1 MLASFSTDKKAGSDV
16 QSNGDVLYLDE
27 LWCIYDKGLK
37 SLTIGGTSNTTA
49 LNYFNSQEWLTH
61 EPTRTYDNNGNPSFN
76 NSGTASWNYTTLVCA
91 ASDNDIPQ
99 IMALPKSK
107 LITGFVITQATIANP
122 HATITVT
129 HNDNSTFTYTI
140 NFTNIQT
147 APTITLNNNGT
158 YTPCMGATDATM
170 TASGA
175 QSYVWSN
182 GLGSSAT
189 ANIPT
194 SAAGNAQY
202 TVTGTG
208 SNGCTATATAFVD
221 VKPLPT
227 ITINNSANA
236 TVNACASATLT
247 ANGAAT
253 QQDYS
258 WSNGTTATN
267 TLTVTTS
274 GTYTVT
280 GTNSFGC
287 SNTATATVTIYGN
300 PTVTITGPASEC
312 GGTEATLTASGASSY
327 VWKRGSTTLSSTA
340 DTLHPNA
347 TGDYTVTGT
356 DVNGCSAVSSAH
368 HFELKPTPTV
378 TISGTTAICSGNST
392 TLTAE
397 SNLVGTSYL
406 WSDNTTDAT
415 LAVSAGGTYSVTG
428 TLNGCSS
435 NATVTVTEA
444 PAPAAPTAPSV
455 APTHCGSG
463 TLTLTASA
471 ASGTINWYETAAST
485 NIIATGSTCDI
496 VRQAITEN
504 TTITRYAAVQNTEG
518 CLSARVPVTGTFY
531 VLPAA
536 PVTENITHC
545 GPTTVTLTAT
555 GSNSLTWYSDAQGN
569 TTLNATTQNVT
580 TTTTF
585 YVASTDGNNC
595 RSALVPLTVTIHDVP
610 AMPAL
615 ETTTF
620 CKEAGSNVTLNAGQ
634 GNYHWYTTVGGTQYN
649 NPYTAN
655 NAGTYYVT
663 SYNTNC
669 ESAPL
674 AVTVLETPSVPSA
687 EEVTLCAAGSA
698 TLSVN
703 NPSSDY
709 TYTWYSDADL
719 SHSVGTGA
727 SVNVNVT
734 EDDTY
739 YVTAAN
745 GNCVSVAKAV
755 TVTIRQSIDAPAI
768 ATSIYACGGN
778 ATLPA
783 TFGSNTLAWKN
794 SDGAPLSDL
803 NVTLSSGSASYTA
816 TYVVNG
822 CESQPATVTVTY
834 EANPTISA
842 TGNARCGAGAVE
854 LTATTTGTAYWFDTE
869 SAANA
874 FTNASSTYTATGAT
888 YSPNVTA
895 TKTYY
900 VRALSEHGCLSTVA
914 NAVATVNNNND
925 QLTTTA
931 VENCGPTTVTLTA
944 TGSSNPLTWYSDA
957 QGETVLDATTQNV
970 TTTTTFYVASTD
982 GNNCRSAL
990 VPLTVTIH
998 DVPATPALETTTFCK
1013 TAGTGVQLDAGQ
1025 GNYYWYTTIGGTQYG
1040 NPYTATNAGTYYVTS
1055 YNTNCESAPLAVT
1068 VLETPSVPSAED
1080 VTLCAAGSAT
1090 LSVNNSS
1097 SDYTYTWYSDAD
1109 LSHQVGTGASVNVN
1123 VTADAT
1129 YYVTAANG
1137 NCVSTAKAVTV
1148 TIRQSIDAPAIAT
1161 SIYACDGNAT
1171 LPATFGS
1178 NTLTWKNS
1186 EGASLSDLNVTL
1198 SSGSASYTATY
1209 EVNGCESQP
1218 ANVTVTYEA
1227 NPTISATG
1235 NARCGA
1241 GAVELTATTTGM
1253 AYWFDTESAANAF
1266 ANASSTHTATGATYS
1281 PSVTATKTYY
1291 VRALNEHGCLST
1303 VANAVATVNNNND
1316 QLTTTAVENCGPT
1329 TVTLTATGSSNPLTW
1344 YSDAQGETVLDA
1356 TTQNVTTTTTFYVAS
1371 TDGNN
1376 CLSALVPL
1384 TVTINTVPATPTLPQ
1399 TEYCKKSYESL
1410 TLTASTT
1417 SGDAM
1422 ITWIT
1427 PENSIVNGSINNAA
1441 VGTYRVVAVNTTTN
1455 CHSDT
1460 VTVTVKQKPSTPA
1473 VNSQWYVCSPGLT
1486 IMYVNN
1492 PNSAYTY
1499 TWYSDAALTTIV
1511 DTGSTIRPIINESD
1525 TFYVTATF
1533 DGCESDPTSTKI
1545 GIKEQAAAPILPDL
1559 IYACDGSATL
1569 PSTYENKNLSWR
1581 TMGGGLVV
1589 NPVTVDNGSS
1599 RKYYAF
1605 LMVNGCPSKA
1615 DTVTVTY
1622 EANPTISAT
1631 GNARCGAGAVE
1642 LTATTTGTAYW
1653 FDTESAANA
1662 FTNASSTYTA
1672 TGATYSPSVTVT
1684 KTYYVRALSEHG
1696 CLSTVANAVA
1706 TVNNNTDQLTTTSV
1720 ENCGPTTVTL
1730 TATGSSNPLTWYSDA
1745 QGETVLDATTQ
1756 NVMTTTTYYVAS
1768 TDGNNC
1774 RSALVPLTVTINT
1787 VPAAPQ
1793 INAVDP
1799 ICGTGS
1805 RTLSIASNPDNYTV
1819 RWYINNNVI
1828 TQPTYNLNNLS
1839 ATNTYYASFYDGTC
1853 ESAKDTVVVVVNTIP
1868 AKPVITAENLCGA
1881 GNASLTATVQ
1891 GDNTG
1896 CQLEWRRDGEASA
1909 FATGETASDNITS
1922 TTTYTVNNNNAST
1935 GCSAL
1940 SDPFT
1945 VTVFPTYAISETKE
1959 ACNQYVW
1966 NNETF
1971 TQSGTYTRTLQTVN
1985 GCDSVVTLNL
1995 TVNYPDTTVIDTTVC
2010 DLLTLYGQDYTTSGR
2025 YVVQTSTEGCGSYA
2039 DINVVVKR
2047 SSTATINMSLCENE
2061 LPYNFNGT
2069 QVTAAG
2075 PYTVVIP
2082 NAAGCDSTITLNVT
2096 VNPQPTLTTL
2106 TGASRCG
2113 AGAVTLVA
2121 EGTNGNA
2128 YAWYAESDALMPVCQ
2143 TATYNVTDL
2152 SETHTYYV
2160 QLTNTT
2166 TGCASG
2172 RMPVVATVN
2181 PVPANPVVADQ
2192 VRCGNGS
2199 VTFTATIDDNATT
2212 CRWYLNNSANA
2223 QVQETGLQYT
2233 VNASAPVST
2242 FYVES
2247 YNANTTCKSSRQPV
2261 AATVRAIPTLP
2272 QFAAQ
2277 SHCGPGTFSIEA
2289 PATGTYQWY
2298 AAAEGGEPL
2307 NITNNTTPELTA
2319 STQYYISY
2327 VVEYNDITCASNG
2340 RAPLALTIY
2349 PVYEPQTIR
2358 DTICQGAAYN
2368 NHGVQETFA
2377 QAGDFTRSLSTV
2389 SSNGCD
2395 SVVTLA
2401 IHVKETK
2408 SYQFADEGCDS
2419 YVWNNQTYTT
2429 SGVYEQTI
2437 TSSNGCDSVV
2447 TLTLTIHPS
2456 VTKTIEA
2463 TACDTY
2469 TWNAETYT
2477 TSGDYVQHFQTVNGC
2492 DSAVTLHLTIH
2503 NSVAQTV
2510 ETAACNSYTWN
2521 NETYTQSGTYVQ
2533 QFQTVNGCDSV
2544 VTLNLTVN
2552 HSNDVQYS
2560 AEVCAETR
2568 YVGYGFDTLF
2578 TTAGT
2583 RTLVHQGQ
2591 NVYGCDSTTTL
2602 TLTVNPVYRR
2612 TINQTIC
2619 ETATYNFN
2627 GRILNTAGTY
2637 YDTLSTVNG
2646 CDSMITLNLSVAN
2659 EYETILHA
2667 DICQGQTYTLNG
2679 FNENTTGVY
2688 TQTGMH
2694 AANGC
2699 DSTSLLY
2706 LTVHDL
2712 NTTERT
2718 ASVCAGATYRDADFT
2733 IVTSTARVIDTNR
2746 VITTEYGCDSTIH
2759 LVLTVNPVYNISE
2772 TQTVCQSATPMDYH
2786 GTSVNISAAGTQ
2798 TVTASFTTA
2807 AGCDSIFTLQLTVL
2821 PSYELDRTVT
2831 LCSNELPYAFGG
2843 QELNAAG
2850 NYSHNFHTA
2859 AGCDSI
2865 INLTLVV
2872 NQVKETNITADICL
2886 GETYNQNGFNIT
2898 PTEEGTITRDLQKQ
2912 CVNTGCDSTVHLTLN
2927 VHPVYHFFDTMTVCQ
2942 STTPMDYHGTS
2953 VNLSAAGTQTVTASF
2968 TTVNGCDSIFTL
2980 TLRVN
2985 ATYNNVYDATI
2996 CQGERYVGYGF
3007 DTLPALPGQYTLASY
3022 KQTAMGCDSNTTV
3035 NLTVTPIFE
3044 KDTNIAICD
3053 DQIPYV
3059 WGDNVYYQSGDYV
3072 MHFVPQSIYC
3082 DSIINLHLQVNPTY
3096 SEDITLHVC
3105 QGLVPY
3111 TIGNTVFTM
3120 ADNGQTKTVPMTTA
3134 AGCDSILNVT
3144 FYVSAFTQ
3152 FTENVTICDNEL
3164 PYHHRGNTYNAAG
3177 TYEITL
3183 NSADGCDTVI
3193 TFNLN
3198 VNSTYTTYDTVTVC
3212 ENKLPYHYGQ
3222 TTLAQAGTVT
3232 LNLTTVNGCDSTVV
3246 VTMIVNPNPTATA
3259 HIEVCDNAFPVQ
3271 YGDSTIA
3278 QAGTY
3283 TVVFSRPE
3291 ACDSI
3296 VTLTVESTPTYL
3308 IESEATICNYESYSW
3323 RGRELTAAGVYYD
3336 SLQTSKG
3343 CDSVYR
3349 LTLNVNASQ
3358 TIVDPAVND
3367 LCAGESYNWR
3377 DGIVITASGTY
3388 ADTVTNAQTG
3398 CYDIYQVTVN
3408 FKPVYAFADTL
3419 TICSDELPYTWNGH
3433 RFTASD
3439 TYTANFQ
3446 ASNGCD
3452 STWSWTLLVNPTY
3465 HIDSV
3470 ISVCSQE
3477 VPYYWR
3483 GQVLESDGIYYDS
3496 LKTVNGCDSITRLQF
3511 SVNPSLRYFD
3521 TVAVCNNELPYMWRD
3536 RELTTSGSYADSLVS
3551 ASGCDVVY
3559 NLALTVNSAYTF
3571 RDTAVICSTEAPY
3584 SWRGNS
3590 YGATGTYYDSLT
3602 TVAGCDSVYVLAL
3615 TVNPSNEYTD
3625 QPVTLCAGGS
3635 YQWRG
3640 RTLTETGLYT
3650 DTVNNNYGCIDIYR
3664 INVTVNPSYHF
3675 EERDTICNT
3684 SLPYTWRGITMNA
3697 AGERSLNLQTTMGCD
3712 SSYHFVL
3719 TVNPTY
3725 NVNTPVTIC
3734 ESEAPYSWRGQ
3745 DHSVSGV
3752 YSDTLQT
3759 AAGCDSIL
3767 TLTLTVNP
3775 EYSFT
3780 ASATI
3785 CDNES
3790 YSWRGRTLT
3799 VAGTYYDSL
3808 QTVAGCDSVY
3818 ALTLMVNPTFVD
3830 NTTATICSNE
3840 SYSWRGRT
3848 LTQTGTYYDSLTTV
3862 AGCDSVYV
3870 LALTVNP
3877 SNEYTDQ
3884 PVTLC
3889 AGGSYQWRGHTLTAT
3904 GLYTDTV
3911 NNNYGC
3917 IDIYRINVTVNP
3929 SYHFEERD
3937 TICNTSLPYTWRG
3950 ITMNAAGE
3958 RSLNL
3963 QTTMGCDSSY
3973 HFVLTVN
3980 PTYNVNTP
3988 VTICESEAPYNWRG
4002 QEYGTSG
4009 VYSDTLQTVAGCD
4022 SILTLTLTVNP
4033 EYSFTASA
4041 TICDNESY
4049 SWRGRTLTVAG
4060 TYYDSLQTVAGCD
4073 SVYALT
4079 LMVNPTFV
4087 DNTTATICSNE
4098 SYNWRGRTLTQ
4109 TGTYYD
4115 SLTTVAGCDSVY
4127 VLALTVNPSN
4137 EYTDQPITLCAGG
4150 SYQWRGRT
4158 LTETG
4163 LYTDTVNNNYG
4174 CIDIYRINV
4183 TVNPSYHF
4191 EERDTIC
4198 NTSLPYTWRGITMNA
4213 AGERSLNLQTTTGC
4227 DSSYHFV
4234 LTVNPTYNVNT
4245 PVTICESEAPY
4256 NWRGQDYSISGVY
4269 SDTLQTVAGCDS
4281 ILTLTLTVNPSL
4293 STYDT
4298 AVVCSNSL
4306 PYMWRGRALTATGQ
4320 YVDTATNTYGCN
4332 DFYYLSLTVNPTMTV
4347 TLYDTICQGEHYQ
4360 ANGFDTLP
4368 AQYGTVYAQ
4377 QLLSTVA
4384 GCDSIVN
4391 LVLTVNRTY
4400 EFVTYAST
4408 CDNEPY
4414 EWRGHTYDTAG
4425 VYYDTYQT
4433 QSGCD
4438 SVYVLDLIL
4447 TPTYEIFVED
4457 SALRNHEYVGYGL
4470 TITPA
4475 DSGTFTYDIQNFTID
4490 GCDSIIHLTLHV
4502 AFNYG
4507 IEQHVAERREFTVYP
4522 NPATTVVNIK
4532 GEDMRRIQ
4540 VYNGL
4545 GKLVQMVEAED
4556 DKYVQIQLSGYAPG
4570 NYFLRILLSD
4580 GQVVSKKIIVRP

>member
-1 MLASFSTDKKAGSDV
+1 MSFYYKTSWSTASNKPLIKVYLHRGNWYDHADGAVNTSANSTSTDTTNSNLIAYCQTTFSPSTSWKRFVKPFIRYGNNGNNTDNNYATITRPQYILASFSTNETAGGGANNDKLS
-16 QSNGDVLYLDE
+16 LDE
-27 LWCIYDKGLK
+27 LFCIYDKGLA
-37 SLTIGGTSNTTA
+37 SLTIGGDSNTTA
-49 LNYFNSQEWLTH
+49 LNYFNAQEFLTH
-61 EPTRTYDNNGNPSFN
+61 EPLRNYNSAGDPDALY
-76 NSGTASWNYTTLVCA
+76 NSGTASWNYSTLVCYT
-91 ASDNDIPQ
+91 SDSDFPQ
-99 IMALPKSK
+99 VMATPKSK
-107 LITGFVITQATIANP
+107 LITNFVITQATIANP

-140 NFTNIQT
+140 NFTN
-147 APTITLNNNGT
+147 AHPKPTVTLNGSGDNHNT
-158 YTPCMGATDATM
+158 YSACAGQTINV
-170 TASGA
+170 TASGTA
-175 QSYVWSN
+175 TSYQWSDN
-182 GLGSSAT
+182 LGNTAT
-189 ANIPT
+189 VHPT
-194 SAAGNAQY
+194 TSGNY

-227 ITINNSANA
+227 VTINGSANA
-236 TVNACASATLT
+236 TATHCTAVTLQAGGASSYTWSTGSNANSIQINAVGTQTVTLT
-247 ANGAAT
+247 G
-253 QQDYS
+253 S
-258 WSNGTTATN
+258 TN
-267 TLTVTTS
+267 
-274 GTYTVT
+274 
-280 GTNSFGC
+280 GC
-287 SNTATATVTIYGN
+287 SNTATATVTIYGT
-300 PTVTITGPASEC
+300 PTVAITGPASEC
-312 GGTEATLTASGASSY
+312 GGIEATLTASGASSY
-327 VWKRGSTTLSSTA
+327 VWKRDTTTLSSTA

-356 DVNGCSAVSSAH
+356 DANGCSAVSSAH

-397 SNLVGTSYL
+397 SNLVGTTYL
-406 WSDNTTDAT
+406 WSDNTTTDAT
-415 LAVSAGGTYSVTG
+415 FPVSTGGTYSVTG

-435 NATVTVTEA
+435 SATVTVTEA
-444 PAPAAPTAPSV
+444 PTPAAPTAPSV
-455 APTHCGSG
+455 APTLCGPG

-504 TTITRYAAVQNTEG
+504 TTITRYAAVQNAEG
-518 CLSARVPVTGTFY
+518 CLSARVPVTGTFFA
-531 VLPAA
+531 LPAA

-555 GSNSLTWYSDAQGN
+555 GSHSLTWYSDAQGN
-569 TTLNATTQNVT
+569 TVLDATTQNVT

-610 AMPAL
+610 AQPAT
-615 ETTTF
+615 ETNVCFTGTTTTLSATPAQGTV
-620 CKEAGSNVTLNAGQ
+620 CKWYPGGVTGNNYYNA
-634 GNYHWYTTVGGTQYN
+634 
-649 NPYTAN
+649 A
-655 NAGTYYVT
+655 AGTYTVT
-663 SYNTNC
+663 SCDQSTALNC
-669 ESAPL
+669 ESAP
-674 AVTVLETPSVPSA
+674 VTVTVTATPSVPSA
-687 EEVTLCAAGSA
+687 EDVTLCAAGSA

-703 NPSSDY
+703 NSSSDY

-719 SHSVGTGA
+719 SHQVGTGA

-734 EDDTY
+734 ADDTY

-745 GNCVSVAKAV
+745 GNCVSAAKAV

-768 ATSIYACGGN
+768 ATSIYACDGN

-794 SDGAPLSDL
+794 SDGAPLGSNL
-803 NVTLSSGSASYTA
+803 NVSLSSGSASYTA
-816 TYVVNG
+816 TYEVNG
-822 CESQPATVTVTY
+822 CESQPANVTVTY

-842 TGNARCGAGAVE
+842 TGNARCGSGEVT
-854 LTATTTGTAYWFDTE
+854 LTATTTGTAYWFDAE

-874 FTNASSTYTATGAT
+874 FTNASSTHTATGAT

-990 VPLTVTIH
+990 VPLTVTINT
-998 DVPATPALETTTFCK
+998 VPATPTLPQTEYCKKSYESLTLTASTTSGDAMITWITPENSIVNGSINNAVVGTYRVVAVNTTT
-1013 TAGTGVQLDAGQ
+1013 
-1025 GNYYWYTTIGGTQYG
+1025 
-1040 NPYTATNAGTYYVTS
+1040 
-1055 YNTNCESAPLAVT
+1055 NCHSDTVT
-1068 VLETPSVPSAED
+1068 VTVKQKPSTPA
-1080 VTLCAAGSAT
+1080 
-1090 LSVNNSS
+1090 VNSQWYVCSPGLTIMYVNSS
-1097 SDYTYTWYSDAD
+1097 NSAYTYTWYSDAALTTIVD
-1109 LSHQVGTGASVNVN
+1109 TGSTIRPIINESD
-1123 VTADAT
+1123 TF
-1129 YYVTAANG
+1129 YVTATFDG
-1137 NCVSTAKAVTV
+1137 CESDPTSTKIVIKEQAA
-1148 TIRQSIDAPAIAT
+1148 APILPDL
-1161 SIYACDGNAT
+1161 IYACDGSAT
-1171 LPATFGS
+1171 LPS
-1178 NTLTWKNS
+1178 
-1186 EGASLSDLNVTL
+1186 
-1198 SSGSASYTATY
+1198 TY
-1209 EVNGCESQP
+1209 ENKNLSWRTMGGGLVVNPVTVDNGSSRKYYAFLMVDGCPSK
-1218 ANVTVTYEA
+1218 ADTVTVTYEA

-1241 GAVELTATTTGM
+1241 GAVELTATTTGT

-1266 ANASSTHTATGATYS
+1266 TDASSTHTGTGATYS

-1291 VRALNEHGCLST
+1291 VRALSEHGCLST

-1376 CLSALVPL
+1376 CP
-1384 TVTINTVPATPTLPQ
+1384 
-1399 TEYCKKSYESL
+1399 
-1410 TLTASTT
+1410 
-1417 SGDAM
+1417 
-1422 ITWIT
+1422 
-1427 PENSIVNGSINNAA
+1427 
-1441 VGTYRVVAVNTTTN
+1441 
-1455 CHSDT
+1455 
-1460 VTVTVKQKPSTPA
+1460 
-1473 VNSQWYVCSPGLT
+1473 
-1486 IMYVNN
+1486 
-1492 PNSAYTY
+1492 
-1499 TWYSDAALTTIV
+1499 
-1511 DTGSTIRPIINESD
+1511 
-1525 TFYVTATF
+1525 
-1533 DGCESDPTSTKI
+1533 
-1545 GIKEQAAAPILPDL
+1545 
-1559 IYACDGSATL
+1559 
-1569 PSTYENKNLSWR
+1569 
-1581 TMGGGLVV
+1581 
-1589 NPVTVDNGSS
+1589 
-1599 RKYYAF
+1599 
-1605 LMVNGCPSKA
+1605 
-1615 DTVTVTY
+1615 
-1622 EANPTISAT
+1622 
-1631 GNARCGAGAVE
+1631 
-1642 LTATTTGTAYW
+1642 
-1653 FDTESAANA
+1653 
-1662 FTNASSTYTA
+1662 
-1672 TGATYSPSVTVT
+1672 
-1684 KTYYVRALSEHG
+1684 
-1696 CLSTVANAVA
+1696 
-1706 TVNNNTDQLTTTSV
+1706 
-1720 ENCGPTTVTL
+1720 
-1730 TATGSSNPLTWYSDA
+1730 
-1745 QGETVLDATTQ
+1745 
-1756 NVMTTTTYYVAS
+1756 
-1768 TDGNNC
+1768 
-1774 RSALVPLTVTINT
+1774 SALVPLTVTINT

-1793 INAVDP
+1793 INAVEP
-1799 ICGTGS
+1799 ICGSGS

-1896 CQLEWRRDGEASA
+1896 CQLEWRRDGEATA
-1909 FATGETASDNITS
+1909 FATGETASDNITA

-2061 LPYNFNGT
+2061 LPYDFNGT

-2096 VNPQPTLTTL
+2096 VNPQPTLSTL

-2128 YAWYAESDALMPVCQ
+2128 YVWYAESDAQTPVCQ

-2166 TGCASG
+2166 TGCASD

-2223 QVQETGLQYT
+2223 QVQENGLQYT

-2261 AATVRAIPTLP
+2261 IATVRAIPTLP

-2469 TWNAETYT
+2469 TWNAETYI

-2591 NVYGCDSTTTL
+2591 NVFGCDSTTTL

-2699 DSTSLLY
+2699 DSTSVLY

-2718 ASVCAGATYRDADFT
+2718 AAVCAGTTYRDADFT

-2759 LVLTVNPVYNISE
+2759 LVLTVNPVYSISE
-2772 TQTVCQSATPMDYH
+2772 TQTVCQSTTPMDYH

-2942 STTPMDYHGTS
+2942 SITPMDYHGTS
-2953 VNLSAAGTQTVTASF
+2953 VNLSAAGMQNVTASF
-2968 TTVNGCDSIFTL
+2968 TTVNGCDSVFTL

-3164 PYHHRGNTYNAAG
+3164 PYQHRGNTYNAAG

-3222 TTLAQAGTVT
+3222 TTLEQAGTVT

-3323 RGRELTAAGVYYD
+3323 RGRELTVAGVYYD

-3452 STWSWTLLVNPTY
+3452 STWNWTLLVNPTY

-3590 YGATGTYYDSLT
+3590 YDVTGTYYDSLAT
-3602 TVAGCDSVYVLAL
+3602 AAGCDSVYVLAL

-3625 QPVTLCAGGS
+3625 QPITLCAGGS

-3745 DHSVSGV
+3745 EYGTSGV

-3759 AAGCDSIL
+3759 VAGCDSIL

-3775 EYSFT
+3775 VYSFT

-3808 QTVAGCDSVY
+3808 QTA
-3818 ALTLMVNPTFVD
+3818 
-3830 NTTATICSNE
+3830 
-3840 SYSWRGRT
+3840 
-3848 LTQTGTYYDSLTTV
+3848 
-3862 AGCDSVYV
+3862 
-3870 LALTVNP
+3870 
-3877 SNEYTDQ
+3877 
-3884 PVTLC
+3884 
-3889 AGGSYQWRGHTLTAT
+3889 
-3904 GLYTDTV
+3904 
-3911 NNNYGC
+3911 
-3917 IDIYRINVTVNP
+3917 
-3929 SYHFEERD
+3929 
-3937 TICNTSLPYTWRG
+3937 
-3950 ITMNAAGE
+3950 
-3958 RSLNL
+3958 
-3963 QTTMGCDSSY
+3963 
-3973 HFVLTVN
+3973 
-3980 PTYNVNTP
+3980 
-3988 VTICESEAPYNWRG
+3988 
-4002 QEYGTSG
+4002 
-4009 VYSDTLQTVAGCD
+4009 
-4022 SILTLTLTVNP
+4022 
-4033 EYSFTASA
+4033 
-4041 TICDNESY
+4041 
-4049 SWRGRTLTVAG
+4049 
-4060 TYYDSLQTVAGCD
+4060 AGCD

-4137 EYTDQPITLCAGG
+4137 EYTDQPVQLCEGG

-4213 AGERSLNLQTTTGC
+4213 AGERSLNLQTATGC

-4256 NWRGQDYSISGVY
+4256 NWRGQDYSTSGVY

-4306 PYMWRGRALTATGQ
+4306 PYMWRGRALNATGQ

-4438 SVYVLDLIL
+4438 SVYVLDLTL
-4447 TPTYEIFVED
+4447 TPSYEIFVED

-4507 IEQHVAERREFTVYP
+4507 IEQHVAEQREFTVYP

-4532 GEDMRRIQ
+4532 GEEMRRIQ

>member
-1 MLASFSTDKKAGSDV
+1 M
-16 QSNGDVLYLDE
+16 DE
-27 LWCIYDKGLK
+27 LFCIYDKGLATLSIGVDA
-37 SLTIGGTSNTTA
+37 SLSATA
-49 LNYFNSQEWLTH
+49 LSYFNGQEFLTH
-61 EPTRTYDNNGNPSFN
+61 EPLRNYNSAGDPDALY
-76 NSGTASWNYTTLVCA
+76 NSGTATWTYPTPISCN
-91 ASDNDIPQ
+91 SIPQ
-99 IMALPKSK
+99 IAATPKSK
-107 LITGFVITQATIANP
+107 LISDFQITQASDTNNYR
-122 HATITVT
+122 ATIYVK
-129 HNDNSTFTYTI
+129 HNDNSYFYYYIQFTPD
-140 NFTNIQT
+140 
-147 APTITLNNNGT
+147 APTVTLNNST
-158 YTPCMGATDATM
+158 YTTCMGATDATM

-182 GLGSSAT
+182 SLGSQAT

-194 SAAGNAQY
+194 SATGSVQY

-208 SNGCTATATAFVD
+208 SNGCTATATAYVT
-221 VKPLPT
+221 VNPLPT
-227 ITINNSANA
+227 VTINGSANA
-236 TVNACASATLT
+236 TVNGCASAILT
-247 ANGAAT
+247 AGGAS
-253 QQDYS
+253 DYS
-258 WSNGTTATN
+258 WSTVSTANSIQIN
-267 TLTVTTS
+267 TV

-280 GTNSFGC
+280 LTGTSNNC

-300 PTVTITGPASEC
+300 PTVTISGPPSACSD
-312 GGTEATLTASGASSY
+312 TVVALTASGASSY
-327 VWKRGSTTLSSTA
+327 VWKKDGTTLSSTA

-356 DVNGCSAVSSAH
+356 DANGCSAVSSAH

-392 TLTAE
+392 TLIAE
-397 SNLVGTSYL
+397 SNPVGTTYL
-406 WSDNTTDAT
+406 WSDNTTTDAT
-415 LAVSAGGTYSVTG
+415 FPVSTGGAYSVTG

-435 NATVTVTEA
+435 SATVTVTEA
-444 PAPAAPTAPSV
+444 PTPAAPTAPSV

-504 TTITRYAAVQNTEG
+504 TTITRYAAVQNAEG

-620 CKEAGSNVTLNAGQ
+620 CKEAGTGVQLNAGQ
-634 GNYHWYTTVGGTQYN
+634 GNYYWYTTVGGTQYN

-687 EEVTLCAAGSA
+687 EDVTLCAAGSA

-719 SHSVGTGA
+719 SHQVGTGA

-734 EDDTY
+734 ADDTY

-745 GNCVSVAKAV
+745 GNCVSTAKAV

-783 TFGSNTLAWKN
+783 TFGSNTLTWKNSEGAPLSDFNVTLSSGSASYTATYVVNGCESQPANVTVTYEANPTISATGTSRCGSGEVTLTATTTGTAYWFDTQSAANAFTDASSTHTATGATYSPSVTATKTYYVRALSEHGCLSTVANAVATVNNNTDQLTTTNLDSCGSATVTLTATGSNSLTWYSDAQGETVLDATTQNVTTTTIFYVASTDGNNCRSALVPLTVTIHDVPAMPALETTTFCKAAGTGVQLNAGQGNYYWYTTIGGTQYGNPYTATNAGTYYVTSYNTNCESAPLAVTVLETPAVPAANDVTLCAAGSATLSVNNSSSDYTYTWYSDADLSHQVGTGSSVDVNVTADATYYVTAANGSCVSAAKSVTVTIRASIDAPNIATTIYACGGNATLPATYNNNTLTWMN

-822 CESQPATVTVTY
+822 CESQPANVTVTY

-842 TGNARCGAGAVE
+842 TGNARCGAGVVE
-854 LTATTTGTAYWFDTE
+854 LTATTTGTAYWFDAE

-874 FTNASSTYTATGAT
+874 FANASSTHTGTGAT
-888 YSPNVTA
+888 YSPSVTA

-957 QGETVLDATTQNV
+957 QDETVLDATTQNV
-970 TTTTTFYVASTD
+970 TTTTTYYVASTD
-982 GNNCRSAL
+982 GNNCR
-990 VPLTVTIH
+990 
-998 DVPATPALETTTFCK
+998 
-1013 TAGTGVQLDAGQ
+1013 
-1025 GNYYWYTTIGGTQYG
+1025 
-1040 NPYTATNAGTYYVTS
+1040 
-1055 YNTNCESAPLAVT
+1055 
-1068 VLETPSVPSAED
+1068 
-1080 VTLCAAGSAT
+1080 
-1090 LSVNNSS
+1090 
-1097 SDYTYTWYSDAD
+1097 
-1109 LSHQVGTGASVNVN
+1109 
-1123 VTADAT
+1123 
-1129 YYVTAANG
+1129 
-1137 NCVSTAKAVTV
+1137 
-1148 TIRQSIDAPAIAT
+1148 
-1161 SIYACDGNAT
+1161 
-1171 LPATFGS
+1171 
-1178 NTLTWKNS
+1178 
-1186 EGASLSDLNVTL
+1186 
-1198 SSGSASYTATY
+1198 
-1209 EVNGCESQP
+1209 
-1218 ANVTVTYEA
+1218 
-1227 NPTISATG
+1227 
-1235 NARCGA
+1235 
-1241 GAVELTATTTGM
+1241 
-1253 AYWFDTESAANAF
+1253 
-1266 ANASSTHTATGATYS
+1266 
-1281 PSVTATKTYY
+1281 
-1291 VRALNEHGCLST
+1291 
-1303 VANAVATVNNNND
+1303 
-1316 QLTTTAVENCGPT
+1316 
-1329 TVTLTATGSSNPLTW
+1329 
-1344 YSDAQGETVLDA
+1344 
-1356 TTQNVTTTTTFYVAS
+1356 
-1371 TDGNN
+1371 
-1376 CLSALVPL
+1376 SALVPL

-1427 PENSIVNGSINNAA
+1427 PENSIVNGSINNAV

-1605 LMVNGCPSKA
+1605 LMVDGCPSKA

-1653 FDTESAANA
+1653 FDAESAANA
-1662 FTNASSTYTA
+1662 FTNASSTHTG
-1672 TGATYSPSVTVT
+1672 TGATYSPNVTAT

-1706 TVNNNTDQLTTTSV
+1706 TVNNNNDQLTTTAV

-1745 QGETVLDATTQ
+1745 QGDTVLDATTQ
-1756 NVMTTTTYYVAS
+1756 NVTTTTTYYVAS

-1774 RSALVPLTVTINT
+1774 PSALVPLTVTINT

-1793 INAVDP
+1793 INAVEP
-1799 ICGTGS
+1799 ICGSGS

-1896 CQLEWRRDGEASA
+1896 CQLEWRRDGEATA
-1909 FATGETASDNITS
+1909 FATGETASDNITA

-2010 DLLTLYGQDYTTSGR
+2010 DLLTLYGHDYTTSGR

-2047 SSTATINMSLCENE
+2047 SSTATVNLSLCENE

-2075 PYTVVIP
+2075 PYTVVIS

-2096 VNPQPTLTTL
+2096 VNPQPTLSTL

-2121 EGTNGNA
+2121 DGTNGNA
-2128 YAWYAESDALMPVCQ
+2128 YAWYAESDAQTSVCQ

-2261 AATVRAIPTLP
+2261 TATVRAIPTLP

-2699 DSTSLLY
+2699 DSTSVLY

-2759 LVLTVNPVYNISE
+2759 LVLTVNPVYSISE
-2772 TQTVCQSATPMDYH
+2772 TQTVCQSTTPMDYH

-2843 QELNAAG
+2843 QELDAAG

-2927 VHPVYHFFDTMTVCQ
+2927 VHPVYHLFDTMTVCQ

-2968 TTVNGCDSIFTL
+2968 TTANGCDSIFTL

-2985 ATYNNVYDATI
+2985 ATYNNVHDATI

-3164 PYHHRGNTYNAAG
+3164 PYQHRGNTYNAAG

-3198 VNSTYTTYDTVTVC
+3198 VNPTYTTYDTVTVC

-3222 TTLAQAGTVT
+3222 TILAQAGTVT

-3308 IESEATICNYESYSW
+3308 MESTVTICSYESYSW

-3388 ADTVTNAQTG
+3388 ADTVTKAQTG

-3734 ESEAPYSWRGQ
+3734 ESEAPYRWRGQ
-3745 DHSVSGV
+3745 DYSTSGV
-3752 YSDTLQT
+3752 YSDTLHT
-3759 AAGCDSIL
+3759 VAGCDSIL

-3780 ASATI
+3780 AAATI

-3808 QTVAGCDSVY
+3808 QTAAGCDSVY
-3818 ALTLMVNPTFVD
+3818 ALTLTVNPTFVD

-3889 AGGSYQWRGHTLTAT
+3889 AGGSYQWRGRTLTAT

-3963 QTTMGCDSSY
+3963 QT
-3973 HFVLTVN
+3973 
-3980 PTYNVNTP
+3980 
-3988 VTICESEAPYNWRG
+3988 A
-4002 QEYGTSG
+4002 
-4009 VYSDTLQTVAGCD
+4009 
-4022 SILTLTLTVNP
+4022 
-4033 EYSFTASA
+4033 
-4041 TICDNESY
+4041 
-4049 SWRGRTLTVAG
+4049 
-4060 TYYDSLQTVAGCD
+4060 
-4073 SVYALT
+4073 
-4079 LMVNPTFV
+4079 
-4087 DNTTATICSNE
+4087 
-4098 SYNWRGRTLTQ
+4098 
-4109 TGTYYD
+4109 
-4115 SLTTVAGCDSVY
+4115 
-4127 VLALTVNPSN
+4127 
-4137 EYTDQPITLCAGG
+4137 
-4150 SYQWRGRT
+4150 
-4158 LTETG
+4158 
-4163 LYTDTVNNNYG
+4163 
-4174 CIDIYRINV
+4174 
-4183 TVNPSYHF
+4183 
-4191 EERDTIC
+4191 
-4198 NTSLPYTWRGITMNA
+4198 
-4213 AGERSLNLQTTTGC
+4213 TGC

-4256 NWRGQDYSISGVY
+4256 SWRGQDYSTSGVY

-4507 IEQHVAERREFTVYP
+4507 IEQHVAEQREFTVYP